1 MAKDYI
7 AMDVARL
14 IGDIDALILAYPELA
29 DDDAL
34 KADMVSGEFDVES
47 VMSRVMSHLFEAEEH
62 LDGMKPRFEDLSER
76 KKRWERRKEFCRA
89 LAQRV
94 LEASG
99 RDKITLPEATIAKQA
114 GKESVEITNVDD
126 LPQGTYATE
135 RKPDKKAIGEQLK
148 AGAEVP
154 GARLVMGA
162 DGVRINTK

>member
-1 MAKDYI
+1 MSRIDLDVHFLEQEI
-7 AMDVARL
+7 ANLTA
-14 IGDIDALILAYPELA
+14 AYPEMQ

-34 KADMVSGEFDVES
+34 KADMISGEFDVES
-47 VMSRVMSHLFEAEEH
+47 VMARVMSHLFEAEEM

-99 RDKITLPEATIAKQA
+99 RPRIELPEATISKSV
-114 GKESVEITNVDD
+114 GKESVEITNVDE
-126 LPQGTYATE
+126 LPQGLYATE

-148 AGAEVP
+148 AGADVP

>member
-1 MAKDYI
+1 MSRIDLDVHFLEQEI
-7 AMDVARL
+7 ANL
-14 IGDIDALILAYPELA
+14 IAAYPEMQ

-34 KADMVSGEFDVES
+34 KADMISGEFDVES
-47 VMSRVMSHLFEAEEH
+47 VMSRVMSHLFEAEEM
-62 LDGMKPRFEDLSER
+62 LDGMKPRFDDLSER

-99 RDKITLPEATIAKQA
+99 RPRIELPEATISKSV
-114 GKESVEITNVDD
+114 GKESVEITNVDE
-126 LPQGTYATE
+126 LPQGLYATE

-148 AGAEVP
+148 AGEDVP

-162 DGVRINTK
+162 DGVRINKK

>member
-1 MAKDYI
+1 MSRIDL
-7 AMDVARL
+7 DVHFLEQEISNLVA
-14 IGDIDALILAYPELA
+14 AYPELSEDEAMRA
-29 DDDAL
+29 DVIEGQL
-34 KADMVSGEFDVES
+34 DVES
-47 VMSRVMSHLFEAEEH
+47 VMTRVMSHLFEAEEM

-99 RDKITLPEATIAKQA
+99 RPRIELPEVTISKSA
-114 GKESVEITNVDD
+114 GKESVEITNVDE
-126 LPQGTYATE
+126 LPQGTFVTE

-148 AGAEVP
+148 AGADVP

>member
-1 MAKDYI
+1 MSRIDLDVHFLEQEI
-7 AMDVARL
+7 ANLVS
-14 IGDIDALILAYPELA
+14 AYPEMQ

-34 KADMVSGEFDVES
+34 KADMISGEFDVES
-47 VMSRVMSHLFEAEEH
+47 VMSRVMSHLFEAEEM

-99 RDKITLPEATIAKQA
+99 RLRIEIPEATISKSA
-114 GKESVEITNVDD
+114 GKESVEITNVDE
-126 LPQGTYATE
+126 LPQGTYSTE

-148 AGAEVP
+148 AGADVP
-154 GARLVMGA
+154 GARLVMGS

>member
-1 MAKDYI
+1 MSRIDLDVHFLEQEI
-7 AMDVARL
+7 ANL
-14 IGDIDALILAYPELA
+14 IAAYPELSE
-29 DDDAL
+29 DEAL
-34 KADMVSGEFDVES
+34 KADVVEGQLDVEA
-47 VMSRVMSHLFEAEEH
+47 VMARVMSHLFEAEEM
-62 LDGMKPRFEDLSER
+62 LDGMKTRFDDLSER

-99 RDKITLPEATIAKQA
+99 RPRIELPEATISKSV
-114 GKESVEITNVDD
+114 GKESVEITNVDE
-126 LPQGTYATE
+126 LPQGTFVTE

-148 AGAEVP
+148 AGADIP

>member
-1 MAKDYI
+1 MSRIDLDVHFLEQEI
-7 AMDVARL
+7 ANLTA
-14 IGDIDALILAYPELA
+14 AYPEMQ

-34 KADMVSGEFDVES
+34 KADMISGEFDVES
-47 VMSRVMSHLFEAEEH
+47 VMSRVMSHLFEAEEM

-99 RDKITLPEATIAKQA
+99 RPRIELPEATISKSA
-114 GKESVEITNVDD
+114 GKESVEITNVDE
-126 LPQGTYATE
+126 LPQGTFVTE

-148 AGAEVP
+148 SGEDVP

>member
-1 MAKDYI
+1 MSRIDL
-7 AMDVARL
+7 DVHFLEQEISNLVAS
-14 IGDIDALILAYPELA
+14 YPEMQ

-34 KADMVSGEFDVES
+34 KADMISGEFDVES
-47 VMSRVMSHLFEAEEH
+47 VMARVMSHLFEAEEM

-99 RDKITLPEATIAKQA
+99 RPRIELPEVTISKSA
-114 GKESVEITNVDD
+114 GKESVEITNVDE
-126 LPQGTYATE
+126 LPQGTFVTE

-148 AGAEVP
+148 AGADVP

>member
-1 MAKDYI
+1 MARIDL
-7 AMDVARL
+7 DVHFLEQEIVKLVAEF
-14 IGDIDALILAYPELA
+14 PELA
-29 DDDAL
+29 EDDAL
-34 KADMVSGEFDVES
+34 KADVIEGQLDVEA
-47 VMSRVMSHLFEAEEH
+47 VMTRVLSHLFEAEEM

-99 RDKITLPEATIAKQA
+99 RPRIDLPEASVSKQA

-148 AGAEVP
+148 TGNDVP

>member
-1 MAKDYI
+1 MSRIDLDVHFLEQEI
-7 AMDVARL
+7 ANL
-14 IGDIDALILAYPELA
+14 IAAYPELVE
-29 DDDAL
+29 DEAL
-34 KADMVSGEFDVES
+34 KADVIEGQLDVES
-47 VMSRVMSHLFEAEEH
+47 VMTRVMSHLFEAEEH
-62 LDGMKPRFEDLSER
+62 LAGMKPRFDDLSER

-99 RDKITLPEATIAKQA
+99 RPRIELPEATISKSA
-114 GKESVEITNVDD
+114 GKESVEITNVDE
-126 LPQGTYATE
+126 LPQGTYSTE

-148 AGAEVP
+148 AGADVP

>member
-1 MAKDYI
+1 MSRIDLDVHILEQEI
-7 AMDVARL
+7 ANLTASF
-14 IGDIDALILAYPELA
+14 PELLEDEALRA
-29 DDDAL
+29 DVIEGQL
-34 KADMVSGEFDVES
+34 DVES
-47 VMSRVMSHLFEAEEH
+47 VMTRVMSHLFEAEEH
-62 LDGMKPRFEDLSER
+62 LAGMKPRFEDLSER

-99 RDKITLPEATIAKQA
+99 RPRIELPEATISKSV
-114 GKESVEITNVDD
+114 GKESVEITNVDE
-126 LPQGTYATE
+126 LPQGTYSIE

-148 AGAEVP
+148 DGADVP